1 MILLQCYTVNA
12 EKLLSAQTKYVIDY
26 LFIML
31 ECVLGQSF
39 LWIVLLVWGSLSQ

>member
-1 MILLQCYTVNA
+1 MILLQCYTANA

-31 ECVLGQSF
+31 ECVPGQFF
-39 LWIVLLVWGSLSQ
+39 L